1 MHRGWEGI
9 PVPIW
14 MKRVFASTT
23 PRAASEHGS
32 TRFLFCSKDDLCW
45 LAHLCHAEHKPYL
58 KEVKIIMKSVV
69 CVSKI
74 KLLHFFHP
82 FASHFP
88 GSSTN
93 PQAATCHGWL
103 MHVIQQQGAIFMG
116 IHDFLNIAAFASQPA
131 LHKWGFLKGVR
142 TTPKKPWRHFHS
154 VWVFERMPSKRKKVY

>member
-32 TRFLFCSKDDLCW
+32 AGFLFCSKDDLCW

-82 FASHFP
+82 FASHFSWQQHKSP
-88 GSSTN
+88 GSNVPRVTDARD
-93 PQAATCHGWL
+93 PAAGC
-103 MHVIQQQGAIFMG
+103 
-116 IHDFLNIAAFASQPA
+116 
-131 LHKWGFLKGVR
+131 
-142 TTPKKPWRHFHS
+142 HFHGNPRFS
-154 VWVFERMPSKRKKVY
+154 ERCCFCFTTSTA